1 MRIISRYV
9 VSHQNKS
16 VPLGRASPQVV
27 FTHFC
32 ARERFVQ
39 RNERSEKLDKLDSYI
54 RAHNLSQRAI
64 AERIGIN
71 QATLSRYMSGK
82 STPNVHIANK
92 IAIATGGAVSPSDWD
107 QTDAN

>member
-1 MRIISRYV
+1 M
-9 VSHQNKS
+9 
-16 VPLGRASPQVV
+16 V

-39 RNERSEKLDKLDSYI
+39 RNVRSEKLDKLDIYI
-54 RAHNLSQRAI
+54 RAHNLSQREI

-82 STPNVHIANK
+82 STPSVHIANK
-92 IAIATGGAVSPSDWD
+92 IAIATGGAVSPADWD
-107 QTDAN
+107 QVDAN